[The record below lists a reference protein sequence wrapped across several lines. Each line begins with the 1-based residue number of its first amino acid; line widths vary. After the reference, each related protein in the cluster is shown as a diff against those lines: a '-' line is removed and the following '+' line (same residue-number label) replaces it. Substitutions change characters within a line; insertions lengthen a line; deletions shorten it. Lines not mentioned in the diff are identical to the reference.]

1 MNMPHLLSQ
10 GINDQLTGIHCAKL
24 ACAFCMRNHSWR
36 PSDTLHIEPLYCCE
50 HLACAFENSQQSCHT
65 PHTSCFSLK
74 RQNRCNSHLWQ
85 RLIFKSVAPSLQEAA
100 WSIFD
105 DEYPARTYFGKSLS
119 TQDISGLETQHA
131 LHSNVS
137 SCLEGG
143 AASSRRCTEPS
154 PHHQMQANLKG
165 DSVCFG
171 RLFCIT
177 QDW

>member
-1 MNMPHLLSQ
+1 
-10 GINDQLTGIHCAKL
+10 
-24 ACAFCMRNHSWR
+24 MRNHSWR
-36 PSDTLHIEPLYCCE
+36 LSDTLHIEPLYCCE

-65 PHTSCFSLK
+65 PHTSCFYLK
-74 RQNRCNSHLWQ
+74 RQNRFKGQLWR
-85 RLIFKSVAPSLQEAA
+85 RLLFKSVVFSQQEVA

-105 DEYPARTYFGKSLS
+105 DEYPTRTYFGRFRN
-119 TQDISGLETQHA
+119 TQDTLNLETLHA

-143 AASSRRCTEPS
+143 AASSRHCTEPS